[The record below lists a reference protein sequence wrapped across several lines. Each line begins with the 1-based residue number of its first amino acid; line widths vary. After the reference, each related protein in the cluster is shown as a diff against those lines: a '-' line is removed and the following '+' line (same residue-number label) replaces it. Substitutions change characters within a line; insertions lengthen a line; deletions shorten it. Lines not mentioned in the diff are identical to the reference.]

1 MKAKAKTNVPRTAKL
16 SPSRSLPR
24 FGEEPYELTGGRADE
39 TVTGMLNRIRYLET
53 GERGE
58 PRRRKTR
65 RKEKEKQT
73 AYQRAIGDNC
83 DLAGSAQLVGMR
95 LATHYRW
102 LATDPEYKDAFE
114 ATIPMALGA
123 REDSVTRLAR
133 DGWFEPLIY
142 KGEFRYA
149 LRTRTICQLADGTTA
164 FEDELPK
171 GVRVTGRST
180 VSTADGEMLGRIRH
194 DEGLHLDLMARWIP
208 ERYGRGRRKVKEECG
223 IGPQVTETPEDV
235 LEILCRNLNRASA
248 ELKRAS
254 ESSKR
259 PT

>member
-24 FGEEPYELTGGRADE
+24 FGEEPYEVTGGRADQ
-39 TVTGMLNRIRYLET
+39 TLTRMLNRIRYLET

-65 RKEKEKQT
+65 GKEKEKQT
-73 AYQRAIGDNC
+73 AFLRAFGDNC
-83 DLAGSAQLVGMR
+83 DLAGSAQLVGIK
-95 LATHYRW
+95 LTAHYRW

-123 REDSVTRLAR
+123 LEDSVTHLALH
-133 DGWFEPLIY
+133 GWFEPLIY
-142 KGEFRYA
+142 QGEFRYA
-149 LRTRTICQLADGTTA
+149 LRKRTICQLADGTTA

-171 GVRVTGRST
+171 GARVTGRSA

-194 DEGLHLDLMARWIP
+194 DEGLLLDLVAKTIP

-223 IGPQVTETPEDV
+223 IGPEATEARENTRA
-235 LEILCRNLNRASA
+235 LLCRKLNI
-248 ELKRAS
+248 
-254 ESSKR
+254 
-259 PT
+259 T